1 MFISVIVYSSVSA
14 LRLHVVGLPLWL
26 HILSVSVL
34 HCSWFISVIVHQ
46 PTRTHFVC
54 TFVTCFSLSSSLSFL
69 FLHLRVSRLTHVHP
83 SIQILLSYS
92 RLTGRMTM
100 LVACSAYY
108 YYLSDRYTLSFSPTL
123 SHPYIHRYPLTLSH
137 THPWVHRYAFSLTHS
152 HTCPMMPMDDGQIM
166 APVSAS
172 YNTFKCLSNKKN
184 TFKTF

>member
-1 MFISVIVYSSVSA
+1 MFISVIVSA
-14 LRLHVVGLPLWL
+14 HRLHVVGLPLWL
-26 HILSVSVL
+26 HILSVSAHRLHVVGLPLWLYISRPVPILYGPLLHASLYLL
-34 HCSWFISVIVHQ
+34 HC
-46 PTRTHFVC
+46 
-54 TFVTCFSLSSSLSFL
+54 LFL

-92 RLTGRMTM
+92 RLTGRMTL

-137 THPWVHRYAFSLTHS
+137 THPWVHRYACYLTHS